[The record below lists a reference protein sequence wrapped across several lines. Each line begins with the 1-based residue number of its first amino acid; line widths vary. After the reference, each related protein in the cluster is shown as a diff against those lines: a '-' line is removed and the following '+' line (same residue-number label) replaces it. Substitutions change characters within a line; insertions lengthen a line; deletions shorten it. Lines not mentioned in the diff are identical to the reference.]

1 MIIAAGNL
9 ASASNLE
16 ELGRGI
22 ARGWQE
28 SGWNYQDAPYN
39 LKVDSFP
46 PRAEVLEN
54 EQYSKKSGGK
64 IEKLVIL
71 LRKRHERA

>member
-46 PRAEVLEN
+46 PRGPGE
-54 EQYSKKSGGK
+54 
-64 IEKLVIL
+64 
-71 LRKRHERA
+71 